1 MRFVCPSCGAANSVP
16 DAAAGYTITCCQC
29 KTEITVPELSGPP
42 VWGLG
47 TVFWRVALAIEAVVA
62 AAAMAAW
69 IVFFL
74 ARPPADLPLV
84 GSPRRLAAPGREVIL
99 RWESG
104 LESAGGFFEL
114 TSSQVRLDCNGQTM
128 DLRGAKVAEKRWD
141 FPIFEHGRTP
151 PFRPLGIE
159 VAAPLPCDQSLAG
172 HEATVVARVSIEYP
186 GRPAPTA
193 EPRLM
198 RAELSHKWAFRLATA
213 AEEAAYSAWR
223 WRRLGLWAGAWVA
236 LVLAL
241 ATPVLA
247 WLKARRVLNVMCPK
261 CGRVAVVRYLWG
273 TRHIEL
279 SPCPHYDQRPRRDED

>member
-1 MRFVCPSCGAANSVP
+1 L
-16 DAAAGYTITCCQC
+16 T
-29 KTEITVPELSGPP
+29 
-42 VWGLG
+42 
-47 TVFWRVALAIEAVVA
+47 
-62 AAAMAAW
+62 
-69 IVFFL
+69 
-74 ARPPADLPLV
+74 
-84 GSPRRLAAPGREVIL
+84 L

-114 TSSQVRLDCNGQTM
+114 TSSQVRLACNGQTT
-128 DLRGAKVAEKRWD
+128 DLRGTKVAEKRWD

-151 PFRPLGIE
+151 PFRPLIIE
-159 VAAPLPCDQSLAG
+159 VTAPLPSDESLAG

-198 RAELSHKWAFRLATA
+198 HAELSREWTFRLATA
-213 AEEAAYSAWR
+213 AEEAGYSAWR

-247 WLKARRVLNVMCPK
+247 WLKARRVLNVLCPK
-261 CGRVAVVRYLWG
+261 CGRVAAVRYLWG
-273 TRHIEL
+273 TRRIEL
-279 SPCPHYDQRPRRDED
+279 TPCPHYDQRPHRDED

>member
-1 MRFVCPSCGAANSVP
+1 LRFVCPSCGAANSVP
-16 DAAAGYTITCCQC
+16 DAIAGYTITCSQC

-47 TVFWRVALAIEAVVA
+47 TVFWRVALAIEAVVVVA
-62 AAAMAAW
+62 AAAVW

-74 ARPPADLPLV
+74 SRPPSGLPLV
-84 GSPRRLAAPGREVIL
+84 GSPPRLAAPGREVTL

-104 LESAGGFFEL
+104 LASAGGFFEL
-114 TSSQVRLDCNGQTM
+114 TSSQVRLAWNGQTA

-151 PFRPLGIE
+151 PFRPLVIE
-159 VAAPLPCDQSLAG
+159 VTAPLPSDQSLAG
-172 HEATVVARVSIEYP
+172 QNATVAVMLSIEYP

-198 RAELSHKWAFRLATA
+198 RAELSHNWAFRLATA
-213 AEEAAYSAWR
+213 AEEAAYSAWQ

-279 SPCPHYDQRPRRDED
+279 SPCPHYDQRPHRDEG